1 MCVKTVGTHE
11 SGTIK
16 AVMDIGAGLLT
27 VATSDVCSIATLP
40 NGKYIQQTVV
50 KETSWQRF
58 EAISFWQV
66 DFCLTLGA
74 SKLSM
79 SLAHSCTA
87 KGVKTRYNFRLFVGL
102 ETNWAS
108 NLFGEISQ
116 KGLHC
121 QRSTRLLVNTA
132 WKSYCLKFREKQ
144 DVVEWPY
151 ELKLNIFRNWAI
163 ITQLRFCC
171 RRSWPI
177 RFLFVL
183 FVCMFSRITDF

>member
-16 AVMDIGAGLLT
+16 AVMDIGDGLLT

-79 SLAHSCTA
+79 SLAHSCVFFQTLTA
-87 KGVKTRYNFRLFVGL
+87 KRVKTRYNFRLFVGL
-102 ETNWAS
+102 ETN
-108 NLFGEISQ
+108 
-116 KGLHC
+116 
-121 QRSTRLLVNTA
+121 
-132 WKSYCLKFREKQ
+132 
-144 DVVEWPY
+144 
-151 ELKLNIFRNWAI
+151 
-163 ITQLRFCC
+163 
-171 RRSWPI
+171 
-177 RFLFVL
+177 
-183 FVCMFSRITDF
+183 

>member
-27 VATSDVCSIATLP
+27 VATSDVYSIATLP

-79 SLAHSCTA
+79 SLAHSC
-87 KGVKTRYNFRLFVGL
+87 VFF
-102 ETNWAS
+102 
-108 NLFGEISQ
+108 
-116 KGLHC
+116 
-121 QRSTRLLVNTA
+121 
-132 WKSYCLKFREKQ
+132 
-144 DVVEWPY
+144 
-151 ELKLNIFRNWAI
+151 
-163 ITQLRFCC
+163 
-171 RRSWPI
+171 
-177 RFLFVL
+177 
-183 FVCMFSRITDF
+183 